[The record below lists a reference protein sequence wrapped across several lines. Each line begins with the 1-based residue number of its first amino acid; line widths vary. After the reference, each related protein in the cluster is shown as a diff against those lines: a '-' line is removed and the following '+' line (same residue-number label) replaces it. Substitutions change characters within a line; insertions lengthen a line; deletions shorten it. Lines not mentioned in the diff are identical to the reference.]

1 LLLASYVITFPS
13 HLGFSY
19 SSTTSTC
26 TEVPA
31 TIVTSNYISR
41 APSCTFS
48 TVNSNV
54 LLTVTNLRVTGS
66 TKPSYYGLYFSGLT
80 TGPAALENY
89 LNGVSSTGTFVSIYL
104 GSTVASTV
112 YCADY
117 FFEPVTVS
125 SGVTL
130 TGYPP

>member
-1 LLLASYVITFPS
+1 M
-13 HLGFSY
+13 
-19 SSTTSTC
+19 
-26 TEVPA
+26 PA

-41 APSCTFS
+41 APICTFS
-48 TVNSNV
+48 TVDSDI
-54 LLTVTNLRVTGS
+54 LLTVTNLRVTGT
-66 TKPSYYGLYFSGLT
+66 TKPSYYGLFFSGLT

-104 GSTVASTV
+104 DSTVISTV

-117 FFEPVTVS
+117 YFEPVYDA

-130 TGYPP
+130 TGYPA